1 MWYSQQLPKKLMY
14 FLPGH
19 VTRKQSTRRR
29 DKKAKQRGLTNEKR
43 ARTNAKPYQPKT
55 RRTTMNEEKYNLN
68 EYGIKHLIKALD
80 NCSAEAQEEVRE
92 ELSKL
97 VNSKI
102 LD

>member
-1 MWYSQQLPKKLMY
+1 
-14 FLPGH
+14 
-19 VTRKQSTRRR
+19 
-29 DKKAKQRGLTNEKR
+29 
-43 ARTNAKPYQPKT
+43 
-55 RRTTMNEEKYNLN
+55 MNEEKYNLN
-68 EYGIKHLIKALD
+68 EYGVKHLIKALD